1 MNQTGNHMSKTP
13 AARQREIL
21 ELLDAR
27 HILTIQEL
35 ATELGVSAMTV
46 HRDLNKL
53 ASSGRLVKTH
63 GGVALPSQ
71 AQTGSSA
78 PTPCAMCRRP
88 VPERSAV
95 IMQSPRL
102 GRLTACCPHCGL
114 TLLDRGTSADLML
127 VTDFLNCH
135 VVSAN
140 DATYLVG
147 TDVESCCRPVILA
160 FASPEGAERFQRG
173 FGGEIMSLLQVRGYL
188 HHGMCVSCAGPSHAT
203 HSRPGEIRHRS
214 K

>member
-1 MNQTGNHMSKTP
+1 MSQTP
-13 AARQREIL
+13 AARQRNIL

-27 HILTIQEL
+27 QILTVQEL

-71 AQTGSSA
+71 AQAGNGA
-78 PTPCAMCRRP
+78 PVACAMCRRP

-102 GRLTACCPHCGL
+102 GRMTACCPHCGL
-114 TLLDRGTSADLML
+114 TLLERGTSADLML

-135 VVSAN
+135 VISAN

-147 TDVESCCRPVILA
+147 SDVESCCRPVILA
-160 FASPEGAERFQRG
+160 FAGVDAAERFQRG
-173 FGGEIMSLLQVRGYL
+173 FGGEIMSLAQVRHHL
-188 HHGMCVSCAGPSHAT
+188 HHGMCVSCEGPSHGTRA
-203 HSRPGEIRHRS
+203 
-214 K
+214 